1 MLQRVVTLQQLDVPR
16 DAVELLVDAR
26 LRGHGAG
33 AQEFERPSEEPR
45 RAQRSAPDHDAPAAA
60 GAHEGGHVLRFGDI
74 AVADDGNGTH
84 RVHHLADPFPVG
96 GTAEELDRP
105 AAMDRDGGDAGRFQ
119 VARQLRRHEMLRI
132 PAQAHLGGDRY
143 APVGMPAHG
152 FHDALGQLHRAAG
165 VAQEERA
172 AVLLGHLVH
181 RASHVDVDEL
191 RAVVDG
197 PARRLRQRVVP
208 VAVELHAA
216 GLVEP
221 VGGRQLHALGRAAQD
236 GGAVQE
242 VGAGKPH
249 AALLTAEDAEGQV
262 AVAGD
267 GRKKQRRFQP
277 QRADVEAL
285 AAQPGVRFGGRRA
298 HDEDSI
304 TASSSR

>member
-1 MLQRVVTLQQLDVPR
+1 MEHVLEGVVALQQLDVPR

-26 LRGHGAG
+26 FRGQGAG
-33 AQEFERPSEEPR
+33 PEEFEGPAEDPR
-45 RAQRSAPDHDAPAAA
+45 RAQRSASDHDPPAAA
-60 GAHEGGHVLRFGDI
+60 GTHEGRNVLRLGDV
-74 AVADDGNGTH
+74 AVADDGDGTH
-84 RVHHLADPFPVG
+84 CVHHLADPFPVG
-96 GTAEELDRP
+96 GAAEELDRP
-105 AAMDRDGGDAGRFQ
+105 AAMDRDRGNACRLQ

-132 PAQAHLGGDRY
+132 PAQAHLGGDRH

-165 VAQEERA
+165 VAQEERT
-172 AVLLGHLVH
+172 AVLLRHLVH
-181 RASHVDVDEL
+181 RAAHVDVDEL

-221 VGGRQLHALGRAAQD
+221 VGGCQFHALGGAAQD
-236 GGAVQE
+236 GGAVEE

-267 GRKKQRRFQP
+267 GRKKQRRFQA

-285 AAQPGVRFGGRRA
+285 AAQAGV
-298 HDEDSI
+298 
-304 TASSSR
+304 